1 KCFGR
6 QAAGQGKASTAP
18 QQEPA
23 AVLGRAKSVLGFD
36 RAAQRV
42 IHYHAVAAD
51 EQNYQSDRTYP
62 PFFSAMQVKEGWFDA
77 RSGVERVSTQ
87 MTAPGGGQFPVQVS
101 ITDAKR
107 AFGLAREHLNPAP
120 RDSIQSRYLNPWAV
134 IADWAAAGDARF
146 AGLEQYRDYP
156 RIVLS

>member
-1 KCFGR
+1 MLASDRRLCCLLGLMCLLVTVGICFGR
-6 QAAGQGKASTAP
+6 QAAGQGKARTAP

-77 RSGVERVSTQ
+77 RSGVERV
-87 MTAPGGGQFPVQVS
+87 
-101 ITDAKR
+101 
-107 AFGLAREHLNPAP
+107 
-120 RDSIQSRYLNPWAV
+120 
-134 IADWAAAGDARF
+134 
-146 AGLEQYRDYP
+146 
-156 RIVLS
+156 